1 MMPSA
6 VVLINC
12 DVGKERSVAQSLCA
26 VEGVERSYIVY
37 GVYDVVAVIDSP
49 TMEGLEAALMTKVRA
64 LPGVRNTVTL
74 MVSRD
79 CVRDRA

>member
-1 MMPSA
+1 MPSA

-12 DVGKERSVAQSLCA
+12 DVGTETSVAQSLCN

-37 GVYDVVAVIDSP
+37 GIYDVVAIVGSP
-49 TMEGLEAALMTKVRA
+49 MMEGLEAVLMTKVRA

-79 CVRDRA
+79 CARDRG